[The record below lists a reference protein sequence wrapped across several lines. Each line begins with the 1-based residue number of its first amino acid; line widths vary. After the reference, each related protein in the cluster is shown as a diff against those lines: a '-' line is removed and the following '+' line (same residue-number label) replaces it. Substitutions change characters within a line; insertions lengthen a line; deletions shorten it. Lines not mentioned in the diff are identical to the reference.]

1 MHQHKSAHCL
11 AILALVAVALP
22 SLAQDPPPGTAPR
35 STTSAGTEWT
45 YRSEIFVL
53 DLKWRR
59 HLEANLRWMIAREKL
74 ESGRKA
80 ARVAVFA
87 DAGTNHLLNRNIVR
101 LLESEG
107 IHCLVMDRSRIAR
120 QQLANIEAYIVPGGY
135 STFQNTATGDGGLVA
150 IREFVESGGRYLGI
164 CAGAYMAS
172 RDVFWEKEHFPYPLS
187 LFDGTAEGALDDVAA
202 WPNESGV
209 SLTLTD
215 AGKRRGLKAD
225 AEGEFYYKGG
235 PRFHGGTNSTVLA
248 RYQDGSAAIITRPYG
263 NGEVVLN
270 GIHYERFPPQEEDDE
285 QDLPAPDPSRAV
297 FQALLQLDGDSR
309 RAIPV
314 RVDRDLTGWV
324 EGTDLAVEDRVN
336 LEQNLRWI
344 LARTCQQQPARP
356 ARGRIGIY
364 ADVGVDHASAVRITT
379 FLESQG
385 MLVQP
390 LLHTDIQK
398 NQLRDFRALVIPAG
412 NARIIQET
420 LWQNRGKAL
429 SGFVNSGGRFVGLS
443 TNRSPGSGPEE
454 LLQQGTASPRR
465 FPTGI
470 EGAARRLGQGEVVL
484 VGKDLHPAPGDNR
497 DGQFLLELLPPR
509 KQR

>member
-1 MHQHKSAHCL
+1 MHQRKSAYCL
-11 AILALVAVALP
+11 VILALVAVALP
-22 SLAQDPPPGTAPR
+22 SLAQDQPPKTPPPSTA
-35 STTSAGTEWT
+35 SAGTDWT
-45 YRSEIFVL
+45 YRSEVFVL

-74 ESGRKA
+74 EPARRA

-87 DAGTNHLLNRNIVR
+87 DAGTNHLLNRNIVS

-107 IHCLVMDRSRIAR
+107 IPCLVIDRSRIAR
-120 QQLANIEAYIVPGGY
+120 EQLADIEAYIVPGGY
-135 STFQNTATGDGGLVA
+135 STFQNTATGDRGLVA

-172 RDVFWEKEHFPYPLS
+172 RDVFWEEEHFPYPLS
-187 LFDGTAEGALDDVAA
+187 LFDGTAEGALDAVAA

-235 PRFHGGTNSTVLA
+235 PRFYGGTNSTVLA

-270 GIHYERFPPQEEDDE
+270 GIHYERSAPQGEDDQE
-285 QDLPAPDPSRAV
+285 DLSAPDPSRAV

-314 RVDRDLTGWV
+314 RVDSTLTRWV
-324 EGTDLAVEDRVN
+324 EGTDLAVDDRVN

-344 LARTCQQQPARP
+344 LARTLVGDQESRQPRVALF
-356 ARGRIGIY
+356 
-364 ADVGVDHASAVRITT
+364 ADAGAGHQGLVNLAT
-379 FLESQG
+379 FLEAQG
-385 MLVQP
+385 IPVQP
-390 LLHTDIQK
+390 MLHADLKK
-398 NQLRDFRALVIPAG
+398 NQLKQIKTIIVPAG
-412 NARIIQET
+412 DQRILRET
-420 LWQNRGKAL
+420 LGKREHQAL
-429 SGFVNSGGRFVGLS
+429 AEFVDLGGQFIALATSDYLAAS
-443 TNRSPGSGPEE
+443 TRDWLEQSQASSRQFPE
-454 LLQQGTASPRR
+454 GTK
-465 FPTGI
+465 GI
-470 EGAARRLGQGEVVL
+470 ARKLGQGEVVL
-484 VGKDLHPAPGDNR
+484 FEGNDG
-497 DGQFLLELLPPR
+497 GQFLLELLSSR